1 MRGGYR
7 NHMSNLEIKLQLLRA
22 GKTMKDVIAELGARG
37 IKTDSA
43 SFSRAFR
50 DDVEHRQPKEILIR
64 EETEKILTEWA
75 TAVGA

>member
-1 MRGGYR
+1 
-7 NHMSNLEIKLQLLRA
+7 MSKLEIKLRLLRA

-64 EETEKILTEWA
+64 EETEKILTEWES
-75 TAVGA
+75 AVGA